1 MQEVLVELVG
11 SRVAYKLFEFNGATK
26 PLQRHKLIKE
36 FQNDVNDQP
45 CVFTVT
51 CARAPA
57 PNALLQTRCSHTR
70 IAQWSSLAAAAAPAP
85 RSVGLCSD
93 CTQPP
98 LSAVMAR
105 ARV

>member
-1 MQEVLVELVG
+1 VQEVLVELVG

-45 CVFTVT
+45 CVFIVT

-57 PNALLQTRCSHTR
+57 PNALLQTRCSKR
-70 IAQWSSLAAAAAPAP
+70 AAPNALLP
-85 RSVGLCSD
+85 HSHRTMVFIGRRS
-93 CTQPP
+93 
-98 LSAVMAR
+98 R
-105 ARV
+105 ARTAIGWPVL